1 MAGYALVIDTIE
13 GPQKKRVGAA
23 DVNGDNKT
31 RIQFITLLVKER
43 KKEVTRQRV
52 SLASLPALP

>member
-13 GPQKKRVGAA
+13 GPQKRVGAA

>member
-13 GPQKKRVGAA
+13 GPQKGVGAA

-52 SLASLPALP
+52 LLASLPALP